1 MHPLV
6 DHVLD
11 QAAHAVLIHLP
22 FVVQRLEQ
30 RRQHS
35 WQLVDLEH
43 GPQRLKGACQLR
55 SAILTTRSR
64 CSDVK
69 KGGSPA
75 AAFSR
80 TCPGC
85 CVAVR
90 TVLTRGSPATHFRI
104 ACAHVFTPSS
114 WSSAFEGNRSRMPFW
129 RGLMTSTPRPIDAAS
144 GSSSRSAVRR
154 SGL

>member
-22 FVVQRLEQ
+22 VAVQRRDQ
-30 RRQHS
+30 RRQHACH
-35 WQLVDLEH
+35 LVDLEH
-43 GPQRLKGACQLR
+43 GPQRLNGERQLR

-80 TCPGC
+80 TWPSC

-90 TVLTRGSPATHFRI
+90 TVLTRGSPATHFKI
-104 ACAHVFTPSS
+104 AWAHVSTPSS
-114 WSSAFEGNRSRMPFW
+114 RSCVF
-129 RGLMTSTPRPIDAAS
+129 
-144 GSSSRSAVRR
+144 
-154 SGL
+154 